1 MPILNRQP
9 PPNMGRIYTHVTI
22 TNARDDSKSMR
33 IQALVD
39 TGASHLVLPA
49 AWKDQLGELTLTD
62 ALELETATQSLVH
75 GEVYGPVIVQ
85 MDGFKQ
91 VFTEVLFID
100 MEPTDGI
107 YEPLVG
113 SIPLEQ
119 SGAAVDM
126 LGHRLLHIKH
136 FDLK

>member
-1 MPILNRQP
+1 MPILNRKP
-9 PPNMGRIYTHVTI
+9 PPHMGRIYTHVTI
-22 TNARDDSKSMR
+22 TNARDESKSMR

-39 TGASHLVLPA
+39 TGASHMVLPS
-49 AWKDQLGELTLTD
+49 AWKEQLGELTLND
-62 ALELETATQSLVH
+62 SRELETATQSLVH
-75 GEVYGPVIVQ
+75 GEVCGPVIFQ
-85 MDGFKQ
+85 IDGFRP
-91 VFTEVLFID
+91 VSCDVLFID

-113 SIPLEQ
+113 YIPLEQ

-136 FDLK
+136 FALK